1 MVSLESWVV
10 GQFYITLDTKPIG
23 ETLTAEEGLIVKKW
37 FESAYKDIIEL
48 ATTNEIQKLKDE
60 ITALEEKIEELEDDK
75 RDLIQELE
83 DKD

>member
-60 ITALEEKIEELEDDK
+60 ITALEENIEKLEDDK